1 MGKKALLVPPTE
13 EDCEVLANKVSVR
26 NSTTEAASKCC
37 LVFTISLFHG
47 ADNCLDLLHCHAP
60 TRTGGPAEG
69 CKTALLAKLLVF

>member
-26 NSTTEAASKCC
+26 NSTAEAASRRC
-37 LVFTISLFHG
+37 LVFTISLFHR
-47 ADNCLDLLHCHAP
+47 ADNCLNLFHCQAP

-69 CKTALLAKLLVF
+69 CKTELLAKLLVF